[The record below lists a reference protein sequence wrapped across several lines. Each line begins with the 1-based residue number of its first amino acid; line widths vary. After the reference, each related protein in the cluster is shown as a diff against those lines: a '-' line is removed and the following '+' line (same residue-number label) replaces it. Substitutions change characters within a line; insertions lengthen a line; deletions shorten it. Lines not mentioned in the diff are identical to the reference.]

1 MTESQ
6 NKPETPKE
14 GDDQALPL
22 TAEEFGEALDKLFKR
37 AREAGVRPLQTLA
50 ATYAKAGLGILDS
63 LLSALE
69 ESSKAKG
76 SETKGG
82 EAKGSEG
89 KGGGNEKSP

>member
-6 NKPETPKE
+6 NKPEASKP
-14 GDDQALPL
+14 GDDQAPPL
-22 TAEEFGEALDKLFKR
+22 TAEEFGEALDKLFNR

-69 ESSKAKG
+69 KG
-76 SETKGG
+76 SKDKGV
-82 EAKGSEG
+82 EEKGSEG
-89 KGGGNEKSP
+89 KGGGNEKSPL